1 MTNSL
6 HAHRRYGNFA
16 VMFLGLNNLQ
26 AAGGAVYCKIN
37 MTVAACVHL
46 DNKTL
51 PRQQWKKLE
60 LVSAARLA
68 EQHEM
73 RLLRLTHAQLKDVQL
88 YEGL

>member
-26 AAGGAVYCKIN
+26 AAGGAVNCKIN
-37 MTVAACVHL
+37 MTVAACV
-46 DNKTL
+46 